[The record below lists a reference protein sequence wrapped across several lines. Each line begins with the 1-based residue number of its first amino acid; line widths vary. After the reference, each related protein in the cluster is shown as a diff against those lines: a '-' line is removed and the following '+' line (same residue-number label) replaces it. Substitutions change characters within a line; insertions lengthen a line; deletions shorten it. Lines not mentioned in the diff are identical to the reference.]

1 LRPVSKF
8 VEANEI
14 NNHYLAWGD
23 PEKPPLVMA
32 HGVGLCAQIW
42 NHAAADLARDYYVM
56 SFDLRGHGDTDKPG
70 TGYTFRQIGEDMAA
84 VIQTLGLER
93 PFAVGHSAGGMSLLI
108 ADHVAPGSVGKAVLV
123 DTRVGD
129 SPMMMLTPEER
140 QERMERTSQKR
151 SVWESREVMYA
162 AYRNRRVF
170 KTWTDEVFGYYIEG
184 GTRLLEDGRAELK
197 CPTDAESTFYRTRV
211 ALQTSQVV
219 QGLSGQYLLLVGNYE
234 GAQTEQ
240 DEAVQRLMRE
250 SKDSR
255 FKALKQGSHFAPME
269 YPDQVLAEIRLFLDE
284 GQPRDQKGPD

>member
-1 LRPVSKF
+1 LQPVSKF
-8 VEANEI
+8 VQANGI

-23 PEKPPLVMA
+23 PDNPPLVMA

-42 NHAAADLARDYYVM
+42 NHAAVDLARDYYVM

-70 TGYTFRQIGEDMAA
+70 TGYTFQQIGEDMAA
-84 VIQTLGLER
+84 VIQALGLDR

-108 ADHVAPGSVGKAVLV
+108 ADHLAPGTVGKAVLV

-140 QERMERTSQKR
+140 QQRMERTSQKR

-162 AYRNRRVF
+162 AYRERRVF

-197 CPTDAESTFYRTRV
+197 CPTDAETTFYRTRV
-211 ALQTSQVV
+211 TLETAEVV
-219 QGLSGQYLLLVGNYE
+219 KGLSGQYLLLVGNYK

-250 SKDSR
+250 SKGSR
-255 FKALKQGSHFAPME
+255 LKALERGSHFAPME
-269 YPDQVLAEIRLFLDE
+269 HPDLVLAEIRQYFDE
-284 GQPRDQKGPD
+284 GQTQN